1 MKAGVGVRANESR
14 DERGRNG
21 RRVEGRKDFRK

>member
-14 DERGRNG
+14 DEGGRNG
-21 RRVEGRKDFRK
+21 RTAEGRKGFRK

>member
-14 DERGRNG
+14 DEIGRNR